1 MGCCVDDGHRVASGK
16 KKERGKELL
25 EAGTGFSEFAF
36 LVGLLAKTQNF
47 RVYIAFWTR
56 IVPCRCMVR
65 SHAVTCSGPD
75 ATPLASSQ
83 SR

>member
-1 MGCCVDDGHRVASGK
+1 MGCLRRMTDIVLFPVRK
-16 KKERGKELL
+16 RRGMELL

-36 LVGLLAKTQNF
+36 LVGLLAKPQNF
-47 RVYIAFWTR
+47 RVYISFWTR

-75 ATPLASSQ
+75 ETPLASSQ